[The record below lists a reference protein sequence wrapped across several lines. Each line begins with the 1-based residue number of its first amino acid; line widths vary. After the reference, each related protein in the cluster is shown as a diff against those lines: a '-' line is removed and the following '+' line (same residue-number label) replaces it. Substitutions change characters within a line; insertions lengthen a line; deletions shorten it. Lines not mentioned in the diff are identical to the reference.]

1 MTKFH
6 LHLLKAAALL
16 LLLNVSLFAQIDE
29 SWLGIW
35 RGKLEI
41 RDYNPGLRD
50 SILMEL
56 HISKTDSAG
65 ILNWRIIY
73 SDSAKDDRKYL
84 LRTAD
89 VSKGKYV
96 IDEKDGIMLDTYL
109 FGHKLISRF
118 EVMKSLLEITY
129 TLEGDK
135 IIFQL
140 TSGKAES
147 TSVSESSTEDIEVR
161 SYNITNSQNAV
172 LYKVQ

>member
-1 MTKFH
+1 MTKFYIQ
-6 LHLLKAAALL
+6 LSKAAALL
-16 LLLNVSLFAQIDE
+16 LFLNVSLFAQIDE

-41 RDYNPGLRD
+41 RDNNPGLRD
-50 SILMEL
+50 SIPMEL

-73 SDSAKDDRKYL
+73 SDSAKDDRRYL
-84 LRTAD
+84 LRTVD

-96 IDEKDGIMLDTYL
+96 IDEKDGILLDAYL
-109 FGHKLISRF
+109 FDNKLISRF

-135 IIFQL
+135 IIFQV

-147 TSVSESSTEDIEVR
+147 TSVSGSLQEDIEVR
-161 SYNITNSQNAV
+161 SYSITSSQNAV